1 MLNEE
6 SLIDDELRIKIP
18 TRAKIIT
25 LIWLLICVI
34 SFFFW
39 LNFFYDIVSLLQK
52 CYSAIGMN
60 FTQPLVTQH
69 ASKIYTNSAFK
80 FS

>member
-60 FTQPLVTQH
+60 FTQPLETQH